1 MWGFQGVRA
10 TLILDAESLFPI
22 LETDSFLKVDAFPSG
37 FLIISS
43 NVSHPHPSPLS
54 IIFRMWWPL
63 AGSWLLMG
71 IELLLVAATVSR
83 LANPEIHLAAYGG
96 VVFPLSLLIEAPI
109 IMILVASTALCKDW
123 PAYRLM
129 RNFILTLGGGLTL
142 LHLVLAFTPLYGVV
156 VQTLLGAPESIWE
169 PARMGLQMMT
179 PWTLSIAVRRFF
191 QGIVIRAGRTRLVGL
206 GTLIRLGVS
215 GSVLLGGLAMAS
227 IPGVIVATGALSAGV
242 LVEAGFM
249 WWCVRPV
256 VWDLQKTSVAEHPL
270 TLQRLC
276 TFYWPLALT
285 PLITLAT
292 LSIGSAAISR
302 MPRALESLA
311 VWPVLGGLTFMFRSV
326 GIAVQ
331 EVVVTFS
338 DRPHYFRPLQQFVWL
353 ISLSASATLLLI
365 AATPL
370 STIWFESI
378 AALSPALTALAGKA
392 LWIAVVLPALS
403 PWESYFQGELV
414 YRGATTY
421 VTQAVSLYLLGSS
434 SLLILGMV
442 YGQVAGIYVGVAATL
457 AGISIQMWWLWRHSH
472 NIRGRLPLFA

>member
-1 MWGFQGVRA
+1 MGV
-10 TLILDAESLFPI
+10 
-22 LETDSFLKVDAFPSG
+22 
-37 FLIISS
+37 
-43 NVSHPHPSPLS
+43 
-54 IIFRMWWPL
+54 
-63 AGSWLLMG
+63 
-71 IELLLVAATVSR
+71 ELLLVAATVSR
-83 LANPEIHLAAYGG
+83 LANPKIHLAAYGG
-96 VVFPLSLLIEAPI
+96 VVLPLSLLIEAPI

-129 RNFILTLGGGLTL
+129 RNFILTLGGSLTL
-142 LHLVLAFTPLYGVV
+142 LHIILAFSPLYGVV
-156 VQTLLGAPESIWE
+156 VKILLGAPESTWE

-179 PWTLSIAVRRFF
+179 PWTMAIAVRRFF
-191 QGIVIRAGRTRLVGL
+191 QGMVIRVGRTRLVGL

-215 GSVLLGGLAMAS
+215 ASMLLGGLVIQS
-227 IPGVIVATGALSAGV
+227 VPGIVVATGALSAGV
-242 LVEAGFM
+242 LAEAGFM
-249 WWCVRPV
+249 FLCVRPIV
-256 VWDLQKTSVAEHPL
+256 HDLQQHEAVPENHLSLH
-270 TLQRLC
+270 RLC
-276 TFYWPLALT
+276 IFYWPLALT

-338 DRPHYFRPLQQFVWL
+338 DRPHFIRPIQQFVWL
-353 ISLSASATLLLI
+353 VSLGASATLLLI

-370 STIWFESI
+370 STLWFESV
-378 AALSPALTALAGKA
+378 AALSPELSSLASMA
-392 LWIAVVLPALS
+392 LWMAVVLPALS

-434 SLLILGMV
+434 SVLVLGIF
-442 YGQVAGIYVGVAATL
+442 YGQITGLFVGVAATL
-457 AGISIQMWWLWRHSH
+457 TGISVQMWWLWKHSH
-472 NIRGRLPLFA
+472 SMRGESTGSGIG

>member
-1 MWGFQGVRA
+1 
-10 TLILDAESLFPI
+10 
-22 LETDSFLKVDAFPSG
+22 
-37 FLIISS
+37 
-43 NVSHPHPSPLS
+43 
-54 IIFRMWWPL
+54 MWWPL

-83 LANPEIHLAAYGG
+83 LASPEIHLAAYGG
-96 VVFPLSLLIEAPI
+96 VVFPLSLFIEAPI

-129 RNFILTLGGGLTL
+129 RNFIVTLGGSLTL
-142 LHLVLAFTPLYGVV
+142 LHMLLAFTPLYDVV
-156 VQTLLGAPESIWE
+156 VKTLLGAPASIWG
-169 PARMGLQMMT
+169 PAQMGLQMMT

-191 QGIVIRAGRTRLVGL
+191 QGMVIRAGQTRLVGL

-215 GSVLLGGLAMAS
+215 ASVLVGGLA
-227 IPGVIVATGALSAGV
+227 IQTLPGVLVATMALSAGV
-242 LVEAGFM
+242 IFEAIFM
-249 WWCVRPV
+249 FVATRPIVR
-256 VWDLQKTSVAEHPL
+256 DLQRSDVVPDHPL

-276 TFYWPLALT
+276 SFYWPLALT
-285 PLITLAT
+285 PLVMLST

-338 DRPHYFRPLQQFVWL
+338 DRHHFKRPLQHFVWL
-353 ISLSASATLLLI
+353 VALGSSATLLVI

-370 STIWFESI
+370 STLWFESV
-378 AALSPALTALAGKA
+378 AALNPELSSLASTA

-434 SLLILGMV
+434 SILVLGIAYGKILGL
-442 YGQVAGIYVGVAATL
+442 YVGVVATL
-457 AGISIQMWWLWRHSH
+457 TGISVQLWWLWRHSH
-472 NIRGRLPLFA
+472 NMRGASKIIRPAA

>member
-1 MWGFQGVRA
+1 
-10 TLILDAESLFPI
+10 
-22 LETDSFLKVDAFPSG
+22 
-37 FLIISS
+37 
-43 NVSHPHPSPLS
+43 
-54 IIFRMWWPL
+54 MWWPL

-71 IELLLVAATVSR
+71 LELLLVAATVSR
-83 LANPEIHLAAYGG
+83 LANPKIHLAAYGG

-129 RNFILTLGGGLTL
+129 RNFILTLGGSLTL
-142 LHLVLAFTPLYGVV
+142 LHIILAFSPLYGVV
-156 VQTLLGAPESIWE
+156 VEILLEAPESTWE
-169 PARMGLQMMT
+169 PARMGLQIMT
-179 PWTLSIAVRRFF
+179 PWTMAIAVRRFF
-191 QGIVIRAGRTRLVGL
+191 QGMVIRVGRSRLVGL
-206 GTLIRLGVS
+206 GTLTRLGVS
-215 GSVLLGGLAMAS
+215 ASMLLGGLVIQS
-227 IPGVIVATGALSAGV
+227 IPGIIVATGALSAGV
-242 LVEAGFM
+242 LAEAGFM
-249 WWCVRPV
+249 FLCVRPIV
-256 VWDLQKTSVAEHPL
+256 RDLQQNEALPENHLSL
-270 TLQRLC
+270 RRLC
-276 TFYWPLALT
+276 IFYWPLALT

-338 DRPHYFRPLQQFVWL
+338 DRPHFLRPIQQFVWL
-353 ISLSASATLLLI
+353 VSLGTSATLLVI

-370 STIWFESI
+370 STLWFESV
-378 AALSPALTALAGKA
+378 AALSPELSSLASTAL
-392 LWIAVVLPALS
+392 WMAVVLPALS

-434 SLLILGMV
+434 FVLVMGII
-442 YGQVAGIYVGVAATL
+442 YGQITGLFVGVAATL
-457 AGISIQMWWLWRHSH
+457 TGLSVQMWWLWKHSH
-472 NIRGRLPLFA
+472 NMRGKSMGSRTG

>member
-1 MWGFQGVRA
+1 MGV
-10 TLILDAESLFPI
+10 
-22 LETDSFLKVDAFPSG
+22 
-37 FLIISS
+37 
-43 NVSHPHPSPLS
+43 
-54 IIFRMWWPL
+54 
-63 AGSWLLMG
+63 
-71 IELLLVAATVSR
+71 ELLLVAATVSR
-83 LANPEIHLAAYGG
+83 LGNPEIHLAAYGG
-96 VVFPLSLLIEAPI
+96 VVFPLSLFIEAPI

-142 LHLVLAFTPLYGVV
+142 IHVILAFTPLYGLVV
-156 VQTLLGAPESIWE
+156 GGLLKAPHSILE

-179 PWTLSIAVRRFF
+179 PWTMAIAVRRFF
-191 QGIVIRAGRTRLVGL
+191 QGLVIRGGRTRLVGL
-206 GTLIRLGVS
+206 GTVIRLSVS
-215 GSVLLGGLAMAS
+215 ASVLFGGLV
-227 IPGVIVATGALSAGV
+227 IHTLPGIIVATAALVAGV

-249 WWCVRPV
+249 FWCIQPIVRN
-256 VWDLQKTSVAEHPL
+256 LQRQSDVPDQPL
-270 TLQRLC
+270 TIQRLC

-338 DRPHYFRPLQQFVWL
+338 DRPAFLRPLRQFVWL
-353 ISLSASATLLLI
+353 VSLGASGILLFI

-370 STIWFESI
+370 STIWFESV
-378 AALSPALTALAGKA
+378 AALSQELSALAGTA
-392 LWIAVVLPALS
+392 LWMAVVLPAMT

-414 YRGATTY
+414 YRNATPY
-421 VTQAVSLYLLGSS
+421 VTQAVCLYLLVTSCVLMGG
-434 SLLILGMV
+434 IV
-442 YGQVAGIYVGVAATL
+442 YGQITGLYVSVAATL
-457 AGISIQMWWLWRHSH
+457 TGISVQLLWLWRHSLSMQDSPKIFRSVH
-472 NIRGRLPLFA
+472 

>member
-1 MWGFQGVRA
+1 
-10 TLILDAESLFPI
+10 
-22 LETDSFLKVDAFPSG
+22 
-37 FLIISS
+37 
-43 NVSHPHPSPLS
+43 
-54 IIFRMWWPL
+54 
-63 AGSWLLMG
+63 MG
-71 IELLLVAATVSR
+71 LELLLVAATVSR
-83 LANPEIHLAAYGG
+83 LADPKIHLAAYGG

-129 RNFILTLGGGLTL
+129 RNFILTLGGSLTL
-142 LHLVLAFTPLYGVV
+142 LHIILAFSPLYGVV
-156 VQTLLGAPESIWE
+156 VGILLEAPESTWE

-179 PWTLSIAVRRFF
+179 PWTMAIAVRRFF
-191 QGIVIRAGRTRLVGL
+191 QGMVIRVGRSRLVGL

-215 GSVLLGGLAMAS
+215 ASMLLGGLVIQS
-227 IPGVIVATGALSAGV
+227 VPGIIVATAALSAGV
-242 LVEAGFM
+242 LAEAGFM
-249 WWCVRPV
+249 FLCVRPIV
-256 VWDLQKTSVAEHPL
+256 RDLQQNEAVPENHLSL
-270 TLQRLC
+270 RRLC
-276 TFYWPLALT
+276 IFYWPLALT

-338 DRPHYFRPLQQFVWL
+338 DRPHFLRPIQQFVWL
-353 ISLSASATLLLI
+353 VSLGTSATLLVI

-370 STIWFESI
+370 STLWFESV
-378 AALSPALTALAGKA
+378 AGLSPELSSLASTAL
-392 LWIAVVLPALS
+392 WMAVVLPALS

-421 VTQAVSLYLLGSS
+421 VTQAVSLYLFGSS
-434 SLLILGMV
+434 FVLVMGIV
-442 YGQVAGIYVGVAATL
+442 YGQITGLFVGVAATL
-457 AGISIQMWWLWRHSH
+457 TGLSVQMWWLWKHSH
-472 NIRGRLPLFA
+472 NMRGKSTGFRTG